1 MRSEALPRVEL
12 PFANSPTGQSLAAA
26 LAAIRQEAD
35 SKEAED
41 HHRPGGEFGDIS
53 HRTNRD
59 IPIADYDRRVA
70 EKIRL

>member
-1 MRSEALPRVEL
+1 MWMAR
-12 PFANSPTGQSLAAA
+12 G
-26 LAAIRQEAD
+26 IC
-35 SKEAED
+35 
-41 HHRPGGEFGDIS
+41 